1 MLPVIDAD
9 ISSTEAVADRR
20 EEILA
25 AVEEHAGRIARELAL
40 LQGGDYG
47 SKTLNTDT
55 GEWTVKYEAGA
66 LQYLRFKGKGGGETY
81 VVSTQ
86 RPPDPKDLATAM
98 QDYEHFVAS
107 YNAYVASLDGV
118 LDGVLDEFP
127 DVTSTESVVAER
139 DRLVATIRETS
150 NEMAGQLHRYEGDS
164 YGMFAKRVDGKRWEL
179 KWEDG
184 LASYLRVG
192 GESGIYLVSQY
203 SPPSAQDVRT
213 LADDFAAF
221 VEAYNDHVEELDA
234 DLSTVSLG
242 DD

>member
-1 MLPVIDAD
+1 LIDAD
-9 ISSTEAVADRR
+9 ISSTEAVAERR

-47 SKTLNTDT
+47 SKTLNTDN

-81 VVSTQ
+81 VISTQ
-86 RPPDPKDLATAM
+86 RPPDPKNLATAM
-98 QDYEHFVAS
+98 SDYDAFVAS
-107 YNAYVASLDGV
+107 YNAYVESLDGV
-118 LDGVLDEFP
+118 LDGVTDDFP

-139 DRLVATIRETS
+139 DRLVGAIRETS
-150 NEMAGQLHRYEGDS
+150 NDMAGQLHRYEGDS
-164 YGMFAKRVDGKRWEL
+164 YGTFAKRVDGKRWEL

-184 LASYLRVG
+184 IASYLRVG
-192 GESGIYLVSQY
+192 GEGGIYLVSQY

-213 LADDFAAF
+213 LADDFVGF
-221 VEAYNDHVEELDA
+221 VEAFNDHVEALDA
-234 DLSTVSLG
+234 DLASVSFAE
-242 DD
+242 D